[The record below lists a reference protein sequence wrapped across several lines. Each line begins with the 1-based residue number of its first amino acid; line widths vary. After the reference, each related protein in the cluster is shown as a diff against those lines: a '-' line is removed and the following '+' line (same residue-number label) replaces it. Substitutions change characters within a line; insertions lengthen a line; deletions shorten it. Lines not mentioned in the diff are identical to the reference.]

1 MWLPI
6 YDDEWDGDVPLNG
19 SDSRT
24 IEDEGIVTFKGDFL
38 PWNVGRYEVSVH
50 APFSRT
56 LLSLLTQ
63 IRYHHDGKYNV
74 MSFGGPIEV
83 FGTYRIFG

>member
-19 SDSRT
+19 SDSMT

-50 APFSRT
+50 TPFRH
-56 LLSLLTQ
+56 
-63 IRYHHDGKYNV
+63 IY
-74 MSFGGPIEV
+74 
-83 FGTYRIFG
+83 